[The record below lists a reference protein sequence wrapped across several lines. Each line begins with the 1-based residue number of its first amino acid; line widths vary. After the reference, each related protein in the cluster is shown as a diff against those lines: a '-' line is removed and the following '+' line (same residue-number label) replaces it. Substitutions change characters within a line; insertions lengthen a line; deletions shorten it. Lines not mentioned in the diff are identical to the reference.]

1 MNVKVCDAK
10 ENIEKLDN
18 EIKDIK
24 LLTEI
29 MKQNNDKQTQMI
41 ENINNSFKKVK
52 YLIISMIF
60 LFFIIFISIII
71 ILLSRNNSHK
81 DNKCLKTNGVIVESN
96 TLDNESS
103 ININSDK
110 NKDNDN
116 KDNKK

>member
-52 YLIISMIF
+52 YLIISVIF
-60 LFFIIFISIII
+60 LFFIIFISIIT

-103 ININSDK
+103 ININADK
-110 NKDNDN
+110 NKDKNN
-116 KDNKK
+116 KYNKK

>member
-1 MNVKVCDAK
+1 MCDAK
-10 ENIEKLDN
+10 ANIEKLDN

-29 MKQNNDKQTQMI
+29 MKQNNDKQTQKI

-71 ILLSRNNSHK
+71 ILLSRNNNYK
-81 DNKCLKTNGVIVESN
+81 GNKCLKTNGVIVESN

-103 ININSDK
+103 ININADK